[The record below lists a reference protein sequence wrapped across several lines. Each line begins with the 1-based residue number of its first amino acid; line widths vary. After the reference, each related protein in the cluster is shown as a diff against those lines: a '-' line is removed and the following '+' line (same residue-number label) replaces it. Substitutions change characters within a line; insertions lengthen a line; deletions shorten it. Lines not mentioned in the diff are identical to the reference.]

1 MRNSIVLLFLALL
14 PSTLYGAELNAGF
27 VQGLWY
33 GNEPVIADTGTRIY
47 VALRNTTGH
56 DLTGTVRFT
65 DNGEPVG
72 VALVNALPGRI
83 IEAWVDWTPR
93 YGEHTIIASLT
104 DVRINP
110 IGTNAETADVE
121 NKITEGT
128 IFVDYDTDGDATPN
142 KTDEDDD
149 NDGVRDIDEVTAGTN
164 PLVAEPQK
172 KEGSEIENSTK
183 NEPNDTVEHTNDGS
197 NENDTA
203 HEGDVRG
210 AQTSSQEGL
219 EQYLGDGLGETAVAS
234 ITEVIHETKTNL
246 DAYRHER
253 NDAIKDYFK
262 DQTITVEEPTT
273 TSDGT
278 ATITRRTIEKEESF
292 WESALRGGKALLASL
307 YTFVLW
313 LTSYLLSY
321 PAIVELLLLLFII
334 YFVYRVARRIGRRR
348 IPN

>member
-1 MRNSIVLLFLALL
+1 MRNGIVLLFLALI
-14 PSTLYGAELNAGF
+14 PSSLYGAELNAGF

-33 GNEPVIADTGTRIY
+33 GHEPIIADTGTRIY

-83 IEAWVDWTPR
+83 IEAWVDWTPE

-110 IGTNAETADVE
+110 VGANAETADVE

-128 IFVDYDTDGDATPN
+128 VFVDYDTDADGTPN
-142 KTDEDDD
+142 AHDTDDD
-149 NDGVRDIDEVTAGTN
+149 NDAVSDEEERAHGTN
-164 PLVAEPQK
+164 PLVAEPQENK
-172 KEGSEIENSTK
+172 NSEIEESIKDTDDSTDSNARDE
-183 NEPNDTVEHTNDGS
+183 NEGE
-197 NENDTA
+197 
-203 HEGDVRG
+203 VRG
-210 AQTSSQEGL
+210 AETSSRKGL
-219 EQYLGDGLGETAVAS
+219 EQYLSDGSSETAVAS
-234 ITEVIHETKTNL
+234 FTEVLHETKTNL
-246 DAYRHER
+246 DAYRDDR

-278 ATITRRTIEKEESF
+278 ATVTRRIIEKEESF
-292 WESALRGGKALLASL
+292 MESALRGGKALLASL

-321 PAIVELLLLLFII
+321 PAIVELLLLLVLI
-334 YFVYRVARRIGRRR
+334 YLIYRVARRIGRRR